1 MEHTEAELVVA
12 AQAGDRRAV
21 DELITSHLPLVY
33 NVVGRAL
40 SGRPGVDDVVQET
53 MLRALRDLPT
63 LRAPERFRAWLT
75 TIAVRRVSTH
85 LLAERTA
92 AARTAPLDAAAGEP
106 DPGAD
111 FETLTVVRLGLSG
124 QRRQAARAGRWLDP
138 DNRILLS
145 LWWLE
150 AAGHLTRAE
159 LVDATGLS
167 AAHAAVRV
175 QRMRAQFE
183 LSRSVVAAIDAS
195 PRCAG
200 LTAALAGWH
209 GRPDPLWRKRI
220 ARHLRSCAACGH
232 HGDGLIPAESLL
244 LGLALVPVPVSIAVA
259 LSHHVAAGTAAGTT
273 AGTAAAGAKAGLLV
287 QVMHA
292 AVTHPVLAVLIAG
305 GLTAVTAA
313 AVAVPSAQR
322 PAAVAAGTRPPA
334 VQAPAVPAGRMS
346 LESANAPGRFVAY
359 SGDSGTLTPV
369 GAGSSRAARI
379 GATFDA
385 VPGLAG
391 VGCVSFRSDDGRY
404 LRHSSWRARIQP
416 DEGTALFRG
425 DATFCPRPGAVSGST
440 AWESQN
446 YPGWFLRH
454 VGDAVWVDRSD
465 GSAAFDADSA
475 FFVRAPLAD

>member
-1 MEHTEAELVVA
+1 MEHSEAELVVA
-12 AQAGDRRAV
+12 AQAGNRRAL

-63 LRAPERFRAWLT
+63 LRAPERFRTWLT
-75 TIAVRRVSTH
+75 TIAVRRVGTH

-111 FETLTVVRLGLSG
+111 FEGLTVVRLGLSG
-124 QRRQAARAGRWLDP
+124 QRRQAARAGGWLDA

-200 LTAALAGWH
+200 LTAAVAGWD

-220 ARHLRSCAACGH
+220 ARHVRSCVGCGR
-232 HGDGLIPAESLL
+232 HGDGLIPAERLL

-259 LSHHVAAGTAAGTT
+259 LSQQGAAGTVTGTV
-273 AGTAAAGAKAGLLV
+273 AVGMKAGLLG

-292 AVTHPVLAVLIAG
+292 VVTHPVMAVLVAG
-305 GLTAVTAA
+305 ALTAATAA
-313 AVAVPSAQR
+313 AVAVPSSRQ
-322 PAAVAAGTRPPA
+322 PAAVAAGSRPPA

-359 SGDSGTLTPV
+359 SGDSGMLTPV
-369 GAGSSRAARI
+369 DAGSSRAARI

-391 VGCVSFRSDDGRY
+391 VGCLSFRSDDGRY
-404 LRHSSWRARIQP
+404 LRHSSWRARVQQ

-454 VGDAVWVDRSD
+454 VGDAMWVDRSD
-465 GSAAFDADSA
+465 GSAAFDADCA
-475 FFVRAPLAD
+475 FLVRAPLAD